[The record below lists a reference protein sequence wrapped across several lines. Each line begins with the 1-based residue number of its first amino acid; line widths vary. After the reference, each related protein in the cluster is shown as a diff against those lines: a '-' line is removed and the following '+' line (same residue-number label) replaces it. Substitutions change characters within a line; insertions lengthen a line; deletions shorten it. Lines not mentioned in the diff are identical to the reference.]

1 MANTRYGIIACVVT
15 LMCIGTLAVYSGAAS
30 PCGAERGHLAIARR
44 QMLWTLIAAVTMMIF
59 ARVDYH
65 LLEKLAGPILIG
77 SFVALAAV
85 HLVGVELNGA
95 RRWIRLGPMS
105 IQPSEFFKIAILI
118 YMARFLSAKQKK
130 IRQFLHGFV
139 PPMILAMVGFF
150 LIVTQPDFGT
160 AVLIAAVVYAML
172 VVAGVN
178 LLHAL
183 PMLMATI
190 PILIYIVVTVPY
202 RLRRIL
208 IFLDPWK
215 DPSGAGYHV
224 VQSLIAF
231 GSGGLTGVGPGLG
244 MQKTGFIPEH
254 LTDFA
259 FSIIGEETGF
269 VGTAGVVFVYL
280 LLLYLGSRVVRM
292 APDGFGSILAFGILL
307 LIALQTV
314 INIGVV
320 TSLLPTKGLPLPFI
334 SAGGSSMLAMSAGVG
349 VLLNIALHAE
359 REEPVYLP
367 GAQRAAI

>member
-1 MANTRYGIIACVVT
+1 MTNTRYGIIACVVT
-15 LMCIGTLAVYSGAAS
+15 LMCIGMVAVYSGAAS
-30 PCGAERGHLAIARR
+30 LYGTEQGCLDIARR
-44 QMLWTLIAAVTMMIF
+44 QMIWTVLAAPAMMVF
-59 ARVDYH
+59 ARIDYH
-65 LLEKLAGPILIG
+65 LLEKLAGVILIV
-77 SFVALAAV
+77 SFIALAAV
-85 HLVGVELNGA
+85 HVVGVELNGA
-95 RRWIRLGPMS
+95 RRWIRLGPVS

-150 LIVTQPDFGT
+150 LIVNQPDFGT
-160 AVLIAAVVYAML
+160 AVLIAAVVYTML

-183 PMLMATI
+183 PMLLAAI
-190 PILIYIVVTVPY
+190 PILAYIVVTVPY

-208 IFLDPWK
+208 IFLDPWS
-215 DPSGAGYHV
+215 DPGGAGYHII
-224 VQSLIAF
+224 QSLIAF
-231 GSGGLTGVGPGLG
+231 GSGGPTGVGPGLG
-244 MQKTGFIPEH
+244 MQKTGFTPEH

-259 FSIIGEETGF
+259 FSIIGEEAGF
-269 VGTAGVVFVYL
+269 VGTAAVVLVYL
-280 LLLYLGSRVVRM
+280 GLLYLGSRVVRM
-292 APDGFGSILAFGILL
+292 APDGLGSILAFGILL

-314 INIGVV
+314 VNIGVV
-320 TSLLPTKGLPLPFI
+320 TGLLPTKGLPLPFI

-349 VLLNIALHAE
+349 IVLNIARHAE